1 MNLSSVDERLRAAT
15 RGSTRE
21 GERSVHQRRHQ
32 QPSTRFISRWTQ
44 DKKGK
49 IIAMTTNFAHS
60 EFTQL
65 ASEQQIEKTVQALQA
80 HGIRVVVCETGEEA
94 RMCVLD
100 LIPDGAAV
108 YDSPS
113 RTLEVIGVSE
123 QIEHAT
129 HFQSV
134 RAQASTLDH
143 VTQRNEIRKRVT
155 APDVLVGSVQAV
167 TEQGEVLIA
176 SASGGQLSAAACGAS
191 LVIWV
196 VGTHKLVGTL
206 SDGLRRIRDYCL
218 PLESERAQHVYGQPS
233 AINKLLTINA
243 EHEPGRIT
251 MVLVKQ
257 QLGF

>member
-1 MNLSSVDERLRAAT
+1 MTANLS
-15 RGSTRE
+15 
-21 GERSVHQRRHQ
+21 
-32 QPSTRFISRWTQ
+32 
-44 DKKGK
+44 
-49 IIAMTTNFAHS
+49 HS

-80 HGIRVVVCETGEEA
+80 HGIRVVVCETGEQA
-94 RMCVLD
+94 RRSVLD
-100 LIPDGAAV
+100 LIPEGATV

-113 RTLEVIGVSE
+113 RTLELIGLTA

-134 RAQASTLDH
+134 RAQASTLDR
-143 VTQRNEIRKRVT
+143 VTQRNEIRKLIA
-155 APDVLVGSVQAV
+155 APDVLMGSVHAV
-167 TEQGEVLIA
+167 TESGEVLIA
-176 SASGGQLSAAACGAS
+176 SASGSQLSAAACGAS

-196 VGTHKLVGTL
+196 VGTQKLVGTL

-218 PLESERAQHVYGQPS
+218 PLEKERVQHVYGQGQSS

>member
-1 MNLSSVDERLRAAT
+1 
-15 RGSTRE
+15 
-21 GERSVHQRRHQ
+21 
-32 QPSTRFISRWTQ
+32 
-44 DKKGK
+44 
-49 IIAMTTNFAHS
+49 MTTNLSHS
-60 EFTQL
+60 EFTHL
-65 ASEQQIEKTVQALQA
+65 ASEKQIEKTVQALQA
-80 HGIRVVVCETGEEA
+80 HGIRVVVFDTGEET
-94 RMCVLD
+94 RTYVLD

-113 RTLEVIGVSE
+113 RTLEVIGLSE
-123 QIEHAT
+123 QIERAN

-134 RAQASTLDH
+134 RTQGSTLDH
-143 VTQRNEIRKRVT
+143 VTQRNEIRKLIA
-155 APDVLVGSVQAV
+155 APDVLVGSVHAV

-176 SASGGQLSAAACGAS
+176 SASGSQLSAAACGAG

-196 VGTHKLVGTL
+196 VGTQKLVGTL

-218 PLESERAQHVYGQPS
+218 PLESERTQQVYGQPS

>member
-1 MNLSSVDERLRAAT
+1 MRKKVKT
-15 RGSTRE
+15 
-21 GERSVHQRRHQ
+21 
-32 QPSTRFISRWTQ
+32 IS
-44 DKKGK
+44 
-49 IIAMTTNFAHS
+49 MTTNLSNS
-60 EFTQL
+60 EFTHL

-80 HGIRVVVCETGEEA
+80 HGIQTVVCETGEQA
-94 RMCVLD
+94 RTSVLD
-100 LIPDGAAV
+100 LIPDGATV

-113 RTLEVIGVSE
+113 RTLEVLGLSE

-129 HFQSV
+129 RFHSMRV
-134 RAQASTLDH
+134 QASTLDY
-143 VTQRNEIRKRVT
+143 VKQRNEIRKLVA

-176 SASGGQLSAAACGAS
+176 SASGSQLSAAACGAS
-191 LVIWV
+191 KVIWV
-196 VGTHKLVGTL
+196 VGTQKLVHTL
-206 SDGLRRIRDYCL
+206 EDGLRRIREYSL
-218 PLESERAQHVYGQPS
+218 PLENERARQVYGQDS